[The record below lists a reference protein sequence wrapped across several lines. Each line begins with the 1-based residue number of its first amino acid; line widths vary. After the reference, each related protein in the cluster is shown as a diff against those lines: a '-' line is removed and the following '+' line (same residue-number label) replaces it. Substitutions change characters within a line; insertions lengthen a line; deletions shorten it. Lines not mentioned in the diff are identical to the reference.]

1 MTFFKALSYIQ
12 ITTAA
17 TSAFIELQ
25 SSVAIIILLKI
36 IILLCVMVHT
46 AKCKI
51 MRKTEED

>member
-25 SSVAIIILLKI
+25 SSVAIIIILKI